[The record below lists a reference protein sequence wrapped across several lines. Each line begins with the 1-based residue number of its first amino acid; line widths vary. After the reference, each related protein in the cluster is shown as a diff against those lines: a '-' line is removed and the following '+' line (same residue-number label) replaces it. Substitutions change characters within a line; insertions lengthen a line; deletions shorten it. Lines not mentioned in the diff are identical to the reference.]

1 MEQSLAEVKRNHGD
15 VAQHIVGLI
24 VVDSH
29 HLSEHQALA
38 HAREFLAPR
47 QPENVNAF
55 WGLALIKP
63 GNFVNK
69 PMSKFPLTRRQA

>member
-1 MEQSLAEVKRNHGD
+1 
-15 VAQHIVGLI
+15 LI

-55 WGLALIKP
+55 WGLALINQEISSTSQCRSSP
-63 GNFVNK
+63 
-69 PMSKFPLTRRQA
+69 